1 MTIGDLFLALGAFVA
16 GVIMLSVL
24 IAACGM
30 LVERHRHGP

>member
-1 MTIGDLFLALGAFVA
+1 MLGDILMAVGAFVI

-24 IAACGM
+24 IAAGGM